1 MSIIFITG
9 SPGIINREY
18 SLSYLEMTD
27 NLRMYRLRELP
38 RKMFRLIVFF
48 FLPCVSV
55 FLRLQHRL
63 ALICWNRGQVQDF
76 FGAQFLGWELQLLPK
91 CQWYPGNNHRMC
103 ILWNFSY
110 FVHDCGPP
118 REWVENRSQ
127 NHVTPI
133 FNFICKK
140 MKIQETMI
148 FNKIRKISITD
159 LGGLWLLLWK
169 THLLLKNLV
178 TGKNMFLQYTVSLM
192 VI

>member
-1 MSIIFITG
+1 MIISMSIIFITR
-9 SPGIINREY
+9 SPIIIHIWEY

-55 FLRLQHRL
+55 FLRQQHRL
-63 ALICWNRGQVQDF
+63 ALICWNRGLVQDF
-76 FGAQFLGWELQLLPK
+76 FVAQFSNWVSQLLPK
-91 CQWYPGNNHRMC
+91 CQWCPGNNHRMC
-103 ILWNFSY
+103 ILWKFSY
-110 FVHDCGPP
+110 FVHDRPP

-140 MKIQETMI
+140 LEIQETMV
-148 FNKIRKISITD
+148 FNKIRKISNSWPLTIAMKSTAFIKKIVID
-159 LGGLWLLLWK
+159 
-169 THLLLKNLV
+169 KN
-178 TGKNMFLQYTVSLM
+178 G
-192 VI
+192 

>member
-1 MSIIFITG
+1 
-9 SPGIINREY
+9 
-18 SLSYLEMTD
+18 
-27 NLRMYRLRELP
+27 MYRLRELH

-63 ALICWNRGQVQDF
+63 ALICWNRGLVQDF
-76 FGAQFLGWELQLLPK
+76 FVAQFLDWELQLLPK
-91 CQWYPGNNHRMC
+91 CQWCPGNNHHMC

-110 FVHDCGPP
+110 FVHDHRHP

-140 MKIQETMI
+140 LYYGKQWSLIRFRWQKAD
-148 FNKIRKISITD
+148 FFFFQWNKSFIEKR
-159 LGGLWLLLWK
+159 
-169 THLLLKNLV
+169 
-178 TGKNMFLQYTVSLM
+178 
-192 VI
+192 

>member
-1 MSIIFITG
+1 MSYIILITG
-9 SPGIINREY
+9 CLNSIKKEY
-18 SLSYLEMTD
+18 FLSYLEMTD

-76 FGAQFLGWELQLLPK
+76 FVAQFLDWELQLLPK
-91 CQWYPGNNHRMC
+91 CQWYPGNNHHMC

-110 FVHDCGPP
+110 LVHDRPP

-127 NHVTPI
+127 NHVSLFSI
-133 FNFICKK
+133 LFARNWNYRK
-140 MKIQETMI
+140 QWSL
-148 FNKIRKISITD
+148 IRLEKYQI
-159 LGGLWLLLWK
+159 GCRWLLL
-169 THLLLKNLV
+169 LE
-178 TGKNMFLQYTVSLM
+178 
-192 VI
+192 